1 VKKRDIQPKKRL
13 IDRLKTGDILYTSC
27 ADFAACYHL
36 GIVVSDEKGK
46 RIYHNSPENKNRFGG
61 SVVCE
66 KYEAFTKNRQVLKVI
81 ESGVSKEKII
91 EVSRKCKKEIWDTF
105 FFNCE
110 DYVLEIVDGHR
121 RSDLRDTFKIAAL
134 GILIIILI

>member
-1 VKKRDIQPKKRL
+1 VVESKAPKERILEVTRRYRDEQ
-13 IDRLKTGDILYTSC
+13 
-27 ADFAACYHL
+27 
-36 GIVVSDEKGK
+36 
-46 RIYHNSPENKNRFGG
+46 
-61 SVVCE
+61 
-66 KYEAFTKNRQVLKVI
+66 
-81 ESGVSKEKII
+81 
-91 EVSRKCKKEIWDTF
+91 WDTF

>member
-1 VKKRDIQPKKRL
+1 
-13 IDRLKTGDILYTSC
+13 
-27 ADFAACYHL
+27 L
-36 GIVVSDEKGK
+36 GIIVKDNGNLL
-46 RIYHNSPENKNRFGG
+46 IYHNCPENKNRFGG

-66 KYEAFTKNRQVLKVI
+66 KYETFTKNRQVIKVI
-81 ESGVSKEKII
+81 ESKVSKEKII

-121 RSDLRDTFKIAAL
+121 RSDLRDVFKIAAL

>member
-1 VKKRDIQPKKRL
+1 MKL
-13 IDRLKTGDILYTSC
+13 IDRLNTGDIIYTSC
-27 ADFAACYHL
+27 ADFPVCYHL
-36 GIVVSDEKGK
+36 GIVIDHGGEKK
-46 RIYHNSPENKNRFGG
+46 VYHNSPENKNKFGG
-61 SVVCE
+61 NIVSE
-66 KYEAFTKNRQVLKVI
+66 TYENFTKNRQVLSVV
-81 ESGVSKEKII
+81 ESKAPKERIL
-91 EVSRKCKKEIWDTF
+91 EVTRRCRDEQWDTF

>member
-1 VKKRDIQPKKRL
+1 MKKKATKPKRKL

-27 ADFAACYHL
+27 GDYPICYHL
-36 GIVVSDEKGK
+36 GIVVSDENGK
-46 RIYHNSPENKNRFGG
+46 RVYHNSPENKNRFGG
-61 SVVCE
+61 SIVCE

-81 ESGVSKEKII
+81 ESNVSKEKII
-91 EVSRKCKKEIWDTF
+91 GVSRDCKKETWDTF

-110 DYVLEIVDGHR
+110 DFVLQIVDGHR

>member
-1 VKKRDIQPKKRL
+1 MKL
-13 IDRLKTGDILYTSC
+13 IDKLNTGDIIYTSC
-27 ADFAACYHL
+27 ADFPVCYHL
-36 GIVVSDEKGK
+36 GIVIDHGNEKK
-46 RIYHNSPENKNRFGG
+46 VYHNSPENKNKFGG
-61 SVVCE
+61 NVVSE
-66 KYEAFTKNRQVLKVI
+66 SYENFTKNRQVLKVV
-81 ESGVSKEKII
+81 ESKVPKERILH
-91 EVSRKCKKEIWDTF
+91 VTRKCKDEQWDTF

>member
-1 VKKRDIQPKKRL
+1 MKKKDIKPKKL
-13 IDRLKTGDILYTSC
+13 TDKLKTGDILYVSC
-27 ADFAACYHL
+27 ADFPLCYHL
-36 GIVVSDEKGK
+36 GIVVKENSKLL
-46 RIYHNSPENKNRFGG
+46 IYHNCPENKNRYGG
-61 SVVCE
+61 SIVCE
-66 KYEAFTKNRQVLKVI
+66 KYEAFTKNRQVIKVI
-81 ESGVSKEKII
+81 ESNVSKEKII
-91 EVSRKCKKEIWDTF
+91 EVSKKCKKEIWDTF

>member
-1 VKKRDIQPKKRL
+1 MKRKDIQPKKKL

-27 ADFAACYHL
+27 GDYPMCYHL
-36 GIVVSDEKGK
+36 GIVVSDERGK
-46 RIYHNSPENKNRFGG
+46 RIYHNSPENKNKFG
-61 SVVCE
+61 E
-66 KYEAFTKNRQVLKVI
+66 KYEAFTKNRQVIKVI
-81 ESGVSKEKII
+81 ESKVSKEKII

-110 DYVLEIVDGHR
+110 DFVLEIVDGHR

>member
-1 VKKRDIQPKKRL
+1 MKL
-13 IDRLKTGDILYTSC
+13 IDKLNTGDIIYTSC
-27 ADFAACYHL
+27 ADFPVCYHL
-36 GIVVSDEKGK
+36 GIVVDHGSEKK
-46 RIYHNSPENKNRFGG
+46 IYHNSPENKNKFGG
-61 SVVCE
+61 SVVSE
-66 KYEAFTKNRQVLKVI
+66 SYENFTKNRQVLKVV
-81 ESGVSKEKII
+81 ESKTSKDRIL
-91 EVSRKCKKEIWDTF
+91 EVTKKCRDEQWDTF

>member
-1 VKKRDIQPKKRL
+1 MKL
-13 IDRLKTGDILYTSC
+13 IDKLNTGDIIYTSC
-27 ADFAACYHL
+27 ADFPVCYHL
-36 GIVVSDEKGK
+36 GIVIDHGGEK
-46 RIYHNSPENKNRFGG
+46 RVYHNSPENKNKFGG
-61 SVVCE
+61 NIVSE
-66 KYEAFTKNRQVLKVI
+66 TYENFTKNRQVLNVV
-81 ESGVSKEKII
+81 ESKTPKERIL
-91 EVSRKCKKEIWDTF
+91 EVTRRCRDEQWDTF

>member
-1 VKKRDIQPKKRL
+1 MKL
-13 IDRLKTGDILYTSC
+13 IDKLNTGDVIYTSC
-27 ADFAACYHL
+27 ADFPVCYHL
-36 GIVVSDEKGK
+36 GIVVSDGEKK
-46 RIYHNSPENKNRFGG
+46 MVYHNSPENKNKFGG

-66 KYEAFTKNRQVLKVI
+66 TYENFTRNRQVLKVV
-81 ESGVSKEKII
+81 ECRVPKEHII
-91 EVSRKCKKEIWDTF
+91 KVTQKYKKETWDTF

>member
-1 VKKRDIQPKKRL
+1 VKKTDIQPKRKL

-27 ADFAACYHL
+27 ADFAVCYHL
-36 GIVVSDEKGK
+36 GIVVSDENGK
-46 RIYHNSPENKNRFGG
+46 RVYHNSPENKNRYGG

-66 KYEAFTKNRQVLKVI
+66 SYETFTKNRQVLKVI
-81 ESGVSKEKII
+81 ESNVSKEKII
-91 EVSRKCKKEIWDTF
+91 NVSRQCKKEHWDTF

-110 DYVLEIVDGHR
+110 DYVLQIVDGHR
-121 RSDLRDTFKIAAL
+121 RSDLRDTFKIGAL

>member
-1 VKKRDIQPKKRL
+1 VKKKAIKPKKKL
-13 IDRLKTGDILYTSC
+13 IYRLKTGDILYTSC
-27 ADFAACYHL
+27 GDYPICYHL

-46 RIYHNSPENKNRFGG
+46 RVYHNSPENKNRFGG
-61 SVVCE
+61 SIVCE

-81 ESGVSKEKII
+81 ESNVSKEKII
-91 EVSRKCKKEIWDTF
+91 EVSRECKKETWDTF

-110 DYVLEIVDGHR
+110 DYVLQIVDGHR

>member
-1 VKKRDIQPKKRL
+1 VKKKDTKLKKL
-13 IDRLKTGDILYTSC
+13 TDKLKTGDILYVSC
-27 ADFAACYHL
+27 ADFPLCYHL
-36 GIVVSDEKGK
+36 GIIVKDNGNLL
-46 RIYHNSPENKNRFGG
+46 IYHNCPENKNRFGG

-66 KYEAFTKNRQVLKVI
+66 KYETFTKNRQVIKVI
-81 ESGVSKEKII
+81 ESKVSKEKII

-121 RSDLRDTFKIAAL
+121 RSDLRDVFKIAAL

>member
-1 VKKRDIQPKKRL
+1 MKL
-13 IDRLKTGDILYTSC
+13 IDKLNTGDVIYTSC
-27 ADFAACYHL
+27 ADFPVCYHL
-36 GIVVSDEKGK
+36 GIVVSDGEKK
-46 RIYHNSPENKNRFGG
+46 MVYHNSPENKNKFGG
-61 SVVCE
+61 NVVCE
-66 KYEAFTKNRQVLKVI
+66 TYENFTRNRQVLKVV
-81 ESGVSKEKII
+81 ECRVPKERII
-91 EVSRKCKKEIWDTF
+91 KVTQKCKKETWDTF

>member
-1 VKKRDIQPKKRL
+1 MDTKPTKRL

-27 ADFAACYHL
+27 ADFPVCYHL
-36 GIVVSDEKGK
+36 GIVVEDGKNK

-66 KYEAFTKNRQVLKVI
+66 TYENFTKNRQVLKVI
-81 ESGVSKEKII
+81 ESNVSREKIL
-91 EVSRKCKKEIWDTF
+91 EVSRKCKKEHWDTF

>member
-1 VKKRDIQPKKRL
+1 MDTKPKKRL

-27 ADFAACYHL
+27 ADFPVCYHL
-36 GIVVSDEKGK
+36 GIVVEDERGK
-46 RIYHNSPENKNRFGG
+46 RIYHNSPENRNRYGG

-66 KYEAFTKNRQVLKVI
+66 SYETFTKYRQVLKVI
-81 ESGVSKEKII
+81 ESKVSKEKII
-91 EVSRKCKKEIWDTF
+91 EVSRKCKKEHWDTF

-110 DYVLEIVDGHR
+110 DFVLEIVDGHR

>member
-1 VKKRDIQPKKRL
+1 MKKKDIQQKKL
-13 IDRLKTGDILYTSC
+13 TDKLKTGDILYVSC
-27 ADFAACYHL
+27 ADFPLCYHL
-36 GIVVSDEKGK
+36 GIAVKDENGLK
-46 RIYHNSPENKNRFGG
+46 IYHNNSDNRNKYGG
-61 SVVCE
+61 SLVYQD
-66 KYEAFTKNRQVLKVI
+66 YEAFTNKRQLIKVI
-81 ESGVSKEKII
+81 ESGVTKEQILYITRKYKT
-91 EVSRKCKKEIWDTF
+91 EVYDTF

>member
-1 VKKRDIQPKKRL
+1 MDTKPKRKL

-27 ADFAACYHL
+27 GDYAMCYHL

-81 ESGVSKEKII
+81 ESNVSKEKII
-91 EVSRKCKKEIWDTF
+91 EVSRKCKKETWDTF

-110 DYVLEIVDGHR
+110 DFVLEIVDGHR